1 MKRNILFSKVGT
13 GFVDRVLNVENDKQ
27 AKGLTRKVRA
37 MLHFRSV

>member
-27 AKGLTRKVRA
+27 VSASNITSKY
-37 MLHFRSV
+37 FYF

>member
-27 AKGLTRKVRA
+27 NTFIFKL
-37 MLHFRSV
+37 